1 MHPRERPTTRR
12 QFLIRAGVVV
22 GTLSGADAL
31 LSACGG
37 GTAQSAAPTTATT
50 NGVLMGPGGIPLARR
65 EHPVKLPIYSDN
77 EPIASGMDLEAGPL
91 KLFNWDAY
99 INPATVK
106 AFEKE
111 FNVKVSVTTFENEEE
126 AIKKLTRGQTD
137 FDIWWATVDYMSRA
151 VAGKL
156 IQPLNLSYI
165 PNLKKNVWPAL
176 QNPYYDQHS
185 RYSVPYSV
193 YTTGIAWRTDKVAK
207 APPDYANPYDIFW
220 DSKQYKGKVAIL
232 DDQRE
237 ALGMTLLRRHFYD
250 INTEDPKQIKRAEQD
265 LSQLTSLVN
274 VKVNVNDYT
283 DIPTGKTWISQAWSG
298 DIAGAPYYLPKGVKP
313 SVLAYW
319 SPKAKAETQNDM
331 ITILRTAKNPVL
343 AHAFLNFMLDNKN
356 GIDNFSWNGYIPPLE
371 TINPDALVAQGYI
384 PPNLASTI
392 VRKSDFVKGV
402 TIDALTADGQALW
415 TNAWSNFTAG

>member
-12 QFLIRAGVVV
+12 QFLIRAGMTV
-22 GTLSGADAL
+22 GALSGADAL

-37 GTAQSAAPTTATT
+37 SANSAATTAST

-65 EHPVKLPIYSDN
+65 DHPVTLPIYSDN
-77 EPIASGMDLEAGPL
+77 PAIDSGMDLEKGPL
-91 KLFNWDAY
+91 NLFNWDAY

-111 FNVKVSVTTFENEEE
+111 FNVNVSVTTFENEEE
-126 AIKKLTRGQTD
+126 AIAKLTSGQTK
-137 FDIWWATVDYMSRA
+137 FDVWWATVDYVSRA

-156 IQPLNLSYI
+156 IQPINHSYL
-165 PNLKKNVWPAL
+165 PNLKNVWPAL

-185 RYSVPYSV
+185 RYTVPYTV
-193 YTTGIAWRTDKVAK
+193 YTTGISWRTDKVKK

-220 DSKQYKGKVAIL
+220 DSHPYAGKVAIL

-250 INTEDPKQIKRAEQD
+250 INTEDPKQINKAEKD
-265 LSQLTSLVN
+265 LSQLTSIAN

-283 DIPTGKTWISQAWSG
+283 DVPSGKTWISQSWSG

-313 SVLAYW
+313 SVLGYW
-319 SPKAKAETQNDM
+319 SPKEKAETQNDM

-343 AHAFLNFMLDNKN
+343 AHAFLNFMLDDKN

-371 TINPDALVAQGYI
+371 AIDPDKLVAQGYI

-402 TIDALTADGQALW
+402 TIDALTTKGQALW
-415 TNAWSNFTAG
+415 QNAWSNFKAG

>member
-12 QFLIRAGVVV
+12 QFLIRAGITV

-37 GTAQSAAPTTATT
+37 SAKSASSINTDT

-65 EHPVKLPIYSDN
+65 DHPVTLPIYSDN
-77 EPIASGMDLEAGPL
+77 HPIASGKDLEAGPL
-91 KLFNWDAY
+91 ELFNWDAY

-111 FNVKVSVTTFENEEE
+111 FKVKVNVTTFENEEE
-126 AIKKLTRGQTD
+126 AIAKLTSGQTK
-137 FDIWWATVDYMSRA
+137 FDVWWATVDYVSRA

-156 IQPLNLSYI
+156 IQPINLSYI

-185 RYSVPYSV
+185 RYTVPYTV
-193 YTTGIAWRTDKVAK
+193 YTTGIAWRTDKVKK

-220 DSKQYKGKVAIL
+220 DSHQYAGKVAIL

-250 INTEDPKQIKRAEQD
+250 INTEDPKQIAKAQKD
-265 LSQLTSLVN
+265 LSQLTSIAN

-283 DIPTGKTWISQAWSG
+283 DVPSGKTWISQSWSG
-298 DIAGAPYYLPKGVKP
+298 DMAGAPYYLPKGVKP
-313 SVLAYW
+313 AVLGYW
-319 SPKAKAETQNDM
+319 SPRAKAETQNDM

-343 AHAFLNFMLDNKN
+343 AHAFLNFMLDDKN
-356 GIDNFSWNGYIPPLE
+356 GLDNFSWNGYIPPLE
-371 TINPDALVAQGYI
+371 SINPDKLVAQGYI
-384 PPNLASTI
+384 APNLASTI

-402 TIDALTADGQALW
+402 TIDALTTKGQALW
-415 TNAWSNFTAG
+415 QNAWSNFKAG